1 MNMTMLKRL
10 NMVLYSIAVLFLVLL
25 FLPTDQ
31 WFGVANLHFII
42 IPFLDLAIASS
53 GLFKLD
59 FYLLLYN

>member
-1 MNMTMLKRL
+1 MNMTVLKRL
-10 NMVLYSIAVLFLVLL
+10 NMVLYSIAVLFLV
-25 FLPTDQ
+25 LPTDQ